1 MTQLINYRLLEFGIG
16 GNIYTTEIGYKSR
29 LRPLAPLSSA
39 GLPAHSW
46 PHAPQLPLAPP
57 SCLHLERGSE
67 FFPGRRV
74 LWPHR
79 PDRRGS

>member
-16 GNIYTTEIGYKSR
+16 GNIYTTETGYKSR
-29 LRPLAPLSSA
+29 LRPLPPLSSA
-39 GLPAHSW
+39 GLPAHS
-46 PHAPQLPLAPP
+46 PQLSLAPP